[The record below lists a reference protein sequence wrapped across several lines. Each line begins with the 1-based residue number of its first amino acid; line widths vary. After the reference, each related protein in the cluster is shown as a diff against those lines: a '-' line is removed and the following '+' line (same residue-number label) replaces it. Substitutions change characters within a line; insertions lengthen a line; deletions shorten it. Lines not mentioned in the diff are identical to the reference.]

1 MIGIISDVHGNYP
14 ALCAVLEELDA
25 YGCKKIISLGDV
37 CGYYCMIN
45 ECIQEFRKREI
56 VNIMG
61 NHDYYILH
69 NENCGRS
76 FTANLCLDYQRKVL
90 TKENL
95 EWLKKSVQQL
105 RLDKIWMVHGGWNDF
120 LDEYISDFSFLD
132 TAGVESN
139 IYVSGHTHVQKM
151 VTGKNAVYFNPGSV
165 GQPRDGI
172 PTAAYGIIHETG
184 QIELRRTKYN
194 IDEIVGKM
202 QGAGFLER
210 VSSCLYTGVKIGD
223 DGK

>member
-14 ALCAVLEELDA
+14 ALCAVLKELDA
-25 YGCKKIISLGDV
+25 CGCEKIISLGDV

-76 FTANLCLDYQRKVL
+76 YTANLCLDYQRKVL

-95 EWLKKSVQQL
+95 EWLKKSVSDL
-105 RLDKIWMVHGGWNDF
+105 KVNDIWMVHGGWNDF
-120 LDEYISDFSFLD
+120 LDEYISDFTFLD
-132 TAGVESN
+132 KLQSTIK
-139 IYVSGHTHVQKM
+139 IYVSGHTHVQKY
-151 VTGKNAVYFNPGSV
+151 VQGKYGKYMNPGSV

-172 PTAAYGIIHETG
+172 PTAAYGIINDDGE
-184 QIELRRTKYN
+184 IELKRCKYD
-194 IDEIVGKM
+194 IDEIVNNMAK
-202 QGAGFLER
+202 AGFQER
-210 VSSCLYTGVKIGD
+210 VASCLHLGVKIGD